1 MKCMRNIVYLFVLA
15 ACWLLC
21 LSSDCTSTSSS
32 LMVEKNLFASD
43 RKPPS
48 PESAAPAPQ
57 TNKPGLTAKAV
68 QLDGVFICGDT
79 KKAILRVK
87 GQIPGADKSKAQ
99 NPYVT
104 LGEGEKLGDLQVVKI
119 DYRSV
124 SLEKDGQV
132 DIVKLFAEGKVVPPA
147 PPVPASP
154 APSPPQAGQAPSPP
168 GINAGQGAPGVQM
181 PSPAAPQAAIGGTMP
196 GAPVPP
202 NVANPRGSHRPF
214 SPSGQA
220 QPPEDDSVPL
230 DEGDSEE
237 GAGEPQ

>member
-1 MKCMRNIVYLFVLA
+1 MKHKSNTMYWFVFVICWVCYFSSQCA
-15 ACWLLC
+15 AA
-21 LSSDCTSTSSS
+21 S
-32 LMVEKNLFASD
+32 LMVEKNLFAQD

-48 PESAAPAPQ
+48 PESAAPPPQ
-57 TNKPGLTAKAV
+57 SNKPGLTAKAI
-68 QLDGVFICGDT
+68 QLDGVFIRGET

-132 DIVKLFAEGKVVPPA
+132 DTVKLFAEGKVVPPV
-147 PPVPASP
+147 PPIPAVQ
-154 APSPPQAGQAPSPP
+154 APSPPQPAQGSSPP
-168 GINAGQGAPGVQM
+168 GVAGGQSAPNVQM
-181 PSPAAPQAAIGGTMP
+181 PSPAASQAAVGGTMP
-196 GAPVPP
+196 GTPTPP
-202 NVANPRGSHRPF
+202 NVANPRGNRRAMAP
-214 SPSGQA
+214 PGQA
-220 QPPEDDSVPL
+220 QPPDDEGVPP

-237 GAGEPQ
+237 ATGEPE